1 MWTPCD
7 EPIEEYNEET
17 GKMETRY
24 HCPYTDTYT
33 GYEDEMCRNCCGL
46 GVDEKHSLRLE
57 EHLPM
62 ISRMVFWIL
71 IIISTELKILY
82 SKKIKRS

>member
-17 GKMETRY
+17 GKMETRFR
-24 HCPYTDTYT
+24 CPYEDTYT

-46 GVDEKHSLRLE
+46 GVDE
-57 EHLPM
+57 
-62 ISRMVFWIL
+62 
-71 IIISTELKILY
+71 
-82 SKKIKRS
+82 

>member
-17 GKMETRY
+17 GKMEIQH
-24 HCPYTDTYT
+24 HCPYADTYV

-46 GVDEKHSLRLE
+46 GVDE
-57 EHLPM
+57 
-62 ISRMVFWIL
+62 
-71 IIISTELKILY
+71 
-82 SKKIKRS
+82 